1 VPGLT
6 PASWFTIILGD
17 MTQTKQSKGK
27 QSDAKQHKGK
37 HSGTNQYEGKRSN
50 TTVEPAP
57 PQRAMVIAAHPDDIE
72 FVVAGTVAK
81 WARVGTRIRYVVV
94 TSGDAGSHQPGITR
108 EELARVREAE
118 QRAAARV
125 VGVDDVAFLG
135 YRDGEVEPT
144 LALRRDL
151 VREIRRF
158 KPDTVICYDP
168 TILLVGDRYIN
179 HPDHRAVGQAALDAI
194 APTAAMPLV
203 FVELREEGLEP
214 HQVKEVLIA
223 STMESNT
230 WIDIAGTIE
239 LKIEA
244 LRQHAS
250 QFPDGWDPADWL
262 REWAAESGKK
272 VGIPYAEAFRR
283 IVLVREEGD

>member
-1 VPGLT
+1 MAHINKET
-6 PASWFTIILGD
+6 PS
-17 MTQTKQSKGK
+17 
-27 QSDAKQHKGK
+27 
-37 HSGTNQYEGKRSN
+37 
-50 TTVEPAP
+50 
-57 PQRAMVIAAHPDDIE
+57 PQRAMIIAAHPDDIE
-72 FVVAGTVAK
+72 FVVAGTAAK
-81 WARVGTRIRYVVV
+81 WVRAGTRVRYVLV

-125 VGVDDVAFLG
+125 VGVDGVDALVFLG

-158 KPDTVICYDP
+158 KPDTVVCFDP
-168 TILLVGDRYIN
+168 TRLFVGNRYIN

-194 APTAAMPLV
+194 APLAAMPLA
-203 FVELREEGLEP
+203 FVEQQDDDLEP
-214 HQVKEVLIA
+214 HRVKEIFVA
-223 STMESNT
+223 SSSEPDT
-230 WIDIAGTIE
+230 WIDITDTIA

-250 QFPDGWDPADWL
+250 QFPDGWDPEEMI
-262 REWAAESGKK
+262 REWAAESGAK
-272 VGIPYAEAFRR
+272 VGVPYAEAFRR
-283 IVLVREEGD
+283 IVLVREDSD